1 MVGIN
6 FKKKPINIVFLESYS
21 SHEDYKN
28 THEVKVPLETLIT
41 YCIYKFCTPQLLHVK
56 FVPLNRPVEKR
67 TPALSIYDNNLI
79 FSYKEDVPWQV
90 AACTYPAAM
99 CADVIVTGLCA
110 VARHICLFKHS
121 QRAVQEHEHG
131 ILGFRHSCLQAPN
144 EVSIWTKF
152 CEIDLLNAV
161 NEILSTV
168 HVKEIPINL
177 VRYENHLKKPVR
189 IHNMYKIARE
199 MKREEMLRAAQLSDE
214 DDEETSQD
222 ADYSNDAS
230 PIDEL
235 PITIPRADFHKNLV
249 HGTGTIQVEIHA
261 SLSSPVDETGS
272 NTTKAQIH
280 ASGSSN
286 DNQSTSTTTKAEVH
300 AGKSNAADEKSDN
313 ITTAEI
319 HEAKPGRSDQ
329 NGHGATKVE
338 EKPGTSNGHANK
350 VSDTEGASAIQV
362 YEEASTSSQGNDG
375 ACASSAVNEG
385 ASVSYEGIEGAVAS
399 GSGSMPARLL
409 LDDDEELSEPIDAP
423 STSSRVPKQRQWK
436 SNNKKE
442 KSRKIELKNLQII
455 HQFAEGPF
463 FTLADVV
470 LLPSYYLIHQAF
482 GDFMFETYLPFTAK
496 WFRTVKTVPEVNVCL
511 NLLSK
516 QHVKS
521 LTFADVIVPTPDDV
535 SLYKSDPKRNNPR
548 KRLFTKEDDI
558 EKALSAITEGMELPM
573 TENELEPAFNWAS
586 IPDGANPTAGHLPS
600 DRVTRKTQQLE
611 NLAGTVLNIA
621 KIRDTIIDFC
631 CGSGHLGI
639 LLAYLLPQCTILML
653 ENKEQSLDRARA
665 RAYQLN
671 LKNVFFY
678 QCNLDFFDGKF
689 DIGIGLHACGIASD
703 LVLDKCLKAK
713 AKFVI
718 SPCCYGSLHPTDR
731 IAYPR
736 SQMFKNVP
744 IEQYMCIGHAAD
756 QTHKEHP
763 LAVRGVRCMTV
774 IDSDRLRFAEESG
787 YKVTLTYLKPLSCTP
802 KNNLLIGVPI

>member
-6 FKKKPINIVFLESYS
+6 FKKKPINIAFIESYS

-28 THEVKVPLETLIT
+28 THEVKVPLESFIV
-41 YCIYKFCTPQLLHVK
+41 YCIYKFCTPQLLQIK
-56 FVPLNRPVEKR
+56 FVPLNTPVEKR
-67 TPALSIYDNNLI
+67 TPALSVYDNNLL

-90 AACTYPAAM
+90 AACVYPAAM

-110 VARHICLFKHS
+110 VARHICLFKQS
-121 QRAVQEHEHG
+121 ESAVQEHEHG
-131 ILGFRHSCLQAPN
+131 ILGFRHSCLQAPS

-152 CEIDLLNAV
+152 CEVDLLNVV
-161 NEILSTV
+161 NEILATV

-189 IHNMYKIARE
+189 IHNMYKVARE

-235 PITIPRADFHKNLV
+235 PITIPRANFHKNLV
-249 HGTGTIQVEIHA
+249 HGTGTIQADIHEILSNPVEGN
-261 SLSSPVDETGS
+261 ET

-280 ASGSSN
+280 ASGSGN
-286 DNQSTSTTTKAEVH
+286 GNQNTSTTTIAEVH
-300 AGKSNAADEKSDN
+300 AGKSSPIGEKAEN
-313 ITTAEI
+313 IVTAEI
-319 HEAKPGRSDQ
+319 HEA
-329 NGHGATKVE
+329 GHGSTKVE
-338 EKPGTSNGHANK
+338 DHVAGSSKAVSEPGKSNGHASK
-350 VSDTEGASAIQV
+350 ISDSDGASAIQV
-362 YEEASTSSQGNDG
+362 YEEASTSSQGYAG
-375 ACASSAVNEG
+375 ACAASEVNEG
-385 ASVSYEGIEGAVAS
+385 ASVSYEVTQEAMAS
-399 GSGSMPARLL
+399 GSARQF

-423 STSSRVPKQRQWK
+423 STSSQVHKHRQWS

-482 GDFMFETYLPFTAK
+482 GDFMFQTYLPFTAK
-496 WFRTVKTVPEVNVCL
+496 WFRTVKTVPELNTCL
-511 NLLSK
+511 NLLGK
-516 QHVKS
+516 QLVKP
-521 LTFADVIVPTPDDV
+521 LTFDDVILPPPDDI
-535 SLYKSDPKRNNPR
+535 SIYKGDQKRNNAT
-548 KRLFTKEDDI
+548 KLSVTKEEDI
-558 EKALSAITEGMELPM
+558 EKALTAITEGMELPM

-611 NLAGTVLNIA
+611 NLAGTVLNMA
-621 KIRDTIIDFC
+621 KIRDTIVDFF
-631 CGSGHLGI
+631 CGSGHLGL
-639 LLAYLLPQCTILML
+639 LLAYLLPQCTVLLL
-653 ENKEQSLDRARA
+653 ENKEQALDKARS

-678 QCNLDFFDGKF
+678 QCNLDFFEGKF

-703 LVLDKCLKAK
+703 LVLNKCFKAK

-718 SPCCYGSLHPTDR
+718 SPCCYGSLYNTDR
-731 IAYPR
+731 LSYPR
-736 SQMFKNVP
+736 SQKFRDMP
-744 IEQYMCIGHAAD
+744 IEQYMCIGYAAD
-756 QTHKEHP
+756 QTHKEHH
-763 LAVRGVRCMTV
+763 LAVRGARCMSV
-774 IDSDRLRFAEESG
+774 IDSDRLHLAEEFG
-787 YKVTLTYLKPLSCTP
+787 YRVTLTYLKPLSCTP